1 MWLHESGKR
10 INLARAEQLLETPAD
25 LVSSAC
31 PYCVTMLED
40 GLNQISARPVKVLDL
55 LEIVDK
61 VTR

>member
-10 INLARAEQLLETPAD
+10 INQVRAEQLLGTSAD
-25 LVSSAC
+25 LVFPAC

-40 GLNQISARPVKVLDL
+40 GLNQVSTRPVKVLDL
-55 LEIVDK
+55 LEILDK